1 MELKVKTPTFPEVIE
16 FNFEELKNEITER
29 ASTYMNLVYTDNQIQ
44 DAKKDRAALNKFV
57 KALSDERIKIKKEC
71 MKPYEDFEKKI
82 KELDGIV
89 NKAILNIDSQVK
101 AYDEQKKAEKLEQIQ
116 DYWNRV
122 TCPNHPLKLERVM
135 DSKWLNATV
144 SMKSIQEAINGIL
157 AKYAED
163 IATLQKLP
171 EFSFEALEV
180 YKDTLDLNKSIFEG
194 ARLSEMAKRKAE
206 EKRLEAE
213 RKAEQERQKAEAE
226 FAKHMNPHVEEPA
239 VVEEKPTEPLKEWIS
254 FSALLT
260 TEDALALRDFFQ
272 SRNIEFVAA

>member
-29 ASTYMNLVYTDNQIQ
+29 ASAYMNLVYTNDQISE
-44 DAKKDRAALNKFV
+44 AKKDRAALNKFV

-89 NKAILNIDSQVK
+89 NKAIQNIDNQVK
-101 AYDEQKKAEKLEQIQ
+101 SYDEQKKAEKMEQIQ
-116 DYWNRV
+116 EYWNRV
-122 TCPNHPLKLERVM
+122 TCPDHPLTLQRVM

-144 SMKSIQEAINGIL
+144 SMKAIQEAINGIL

-163 IATLQKLP
+163 VATLQNLP
-171 EFSFEALEV
+171 EYDFEAIEV
-180 YKDTLDLNKSIFEG
+180 YKTTLDLGKALNE
-194 ARLSEMAKRKAE
+194 AHRLADVAKRKAE

-226 FAKHMNPHVEEPA
+226 FAKCMNPP
-239 VVEEKPTEPLKEWIS
+239 VEEKVIESEPVEEKGEWIS

-260 TEDALALRDFFQ
+260 TEDALALKAFFE
-272 SRNIEFVAA
+272 SRNIEFIAI